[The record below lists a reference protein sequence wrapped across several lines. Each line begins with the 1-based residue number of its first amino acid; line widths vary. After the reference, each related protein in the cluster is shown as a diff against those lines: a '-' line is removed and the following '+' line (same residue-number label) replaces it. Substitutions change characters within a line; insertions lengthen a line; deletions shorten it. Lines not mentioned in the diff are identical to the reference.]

1 MMLRRTILSA
11 AAAIGMVLPAVAH
24 AHPGHVNG
32 GLIGG
37 FTHPFSGLDHILVM
51 MLVGLVAA
59 RSGGRALILLPAT
72 FTVVMVLGSL
82 SSVMGASVSIME
94 LGIAASLVALGLCA
108 TFNVRIPA
116 ALAVTAIALFAFFH
130 GQAHGAE
137 LPAEA
142 AKLPYVTG
150 FVIATATL
158 HLAGITAWIGLSRH
172 GRQKPVAQI
181 LGAVSMLL
189 GAVMATGIA

>member
-72 FTVVMVLGSL
+72 FIVVMVLGSL
-82 SSVMGASVSIME
+82 SGITGANVSIVE
-94 LGIAASLVALGLCA
+94 LGIATSLVALGVCA
-108 TFNVRIPA
+108 MFNVRIPA
-116 ALAVTAIALFAFFH
+116 ALAMTATALFAFFH

-137 LPAEA
+137 LPADTT
-142 AKLPYVTG
+142 KLPFVAG

-158 HLAGITAWIGLSRH
+158 HLIGIAAWIGLSRH
-172 GRQKPVAQI
+172 SLQKHAAQI

-189 GAVMATGIA
+189 GAVMAAGIA

>member
-1 MMLRRTILSA
+1 MLRRTFLVA
-11 AAAIGMVLPAVAH
+11 AGAIGMVLPAVAH

-32 GLIGG
+32 GLVGG

-59 RSGGRALILLPAT
+59 RSGGRTRVLLPAT
-72 FTVVMVLGSL
+72 FVIVMVFGSL
-82 SSVMGASVSIME
+82 SSIMGANVSVIE
-94 LGIAASLVALGLCA
+94 LGIAASLIALGICS
-108 TFNVRIPA
+108 TFDVRVPA
-116 ALAVTAIALFAFFH
+116 ALAVTATALFAFFH

-172 GRQKPVAQI
+172 GRQKPAAQI